1 MLKSFLSS
9 TRGASEAVDQS
20 SSFEG
25 TQHAGALRNVPLF
38 QGVDARTLQKSADL
52 AHLVRMEA
60 GEYFF
65 NEGSDTERF
74 FVLTAGRVKLTQLTA
89 EEDQILLRFI
99 GPGEAFGGAGAFGEP
114 NYAISAEA
122 IERSRALM
130 WTSDTMRRVLQTEP
144 LVAWNALRIIT
155 GRWRELQHRYRQ
167 VITERVERRVAR
179 TLLRLS
185 SDAGRRVE
193 GGIEINSA
201 ISRQDIAEM
210 TGTTLFTVS
219 RLMRA
224 WEDGGLIGRGRQHL
238 VLQDVQALAD
248 LAEDRADRLARG
260 DLRASPN
267 EVRDIVDQASYES
280 FPASDPPPWTL
291 GIHSH

>member
-1 MLKSFLSS
+1 
-9 TRGASEAVDQS
+9 VDQS

-25 TQHAGALRNVPLF
+25 TQHAGALRDVPLF
-38 QGVDARTLQKSADL
+38 QGVDARTLQGLADL
-52 AHLVRMEA
+52 AHLMRMGA
-60 GEYFF
+60 GEFF
-65 NEGSDTERF
+65 FSEGSDADNV

-89 EEDQILLRFI
+89 EGDQILLRFI
-99 GPGEAFGGAGAFGEP
+99 GQGDAFGGAFEEP
-114 NYAISAEA
+114 NDAISAEA
-122 IERSRALM
+122 IERSTALV

-155 GRWRELQHRYRQ
+155 GRLRDLQHRYRQ

-179 TLLRLS
+179 ALLRLS
-185 SDAGRRVE
+185 SDAGRPVE
-193 GGIEINSA
+193 GGVEINSA

-224 WEDGGLIGRGRQHL
+224 WEDDGLIGRGRQHL
-238 VLQDVQALAD
+238 VLLDVQALAD

-260 DLRASPN
+260 DLRASPD

-291 GIHSH
+291 GIQSH